1 METDSLKYPF
11 TITRYFIP
19 EFATRMRYRNDVKDK
34 PSPRQSMAICNLLL
48 PAYMRKGHLSFED
61 LVEIATKTSRV
72 DDQGV
77 AERVACE
84 ILLDMDEGDPLPE
97 GEPISAFLSEKDSDL
112 MDFLQTEAEKGGLVD
127 LQARYDS
134 DVDMF
139 RKFSSEPDLG
149 VGPGEDELLKAG
161 IRKVKNQGGERSK
174 RALAEFLKL
183 NLLKLGREF
192 ERSFDFL
199 HNPSLRPFEP
209 GDDPDLIDEE
219 RSLENII
226 DIGRKMDEV
235 RYRDFLIRK
244 RDKKRKYI
252 IYIQDI
258 SNTMF
263 YEMKGVNSIQYS
275 IMALVPLIYSL
286 RREKYGLVLYES
298 NSHVQ
303 KDLYEEGNLDEHI
316 DCLLSLATSTTS
328 DVEKTF
334 CRTRG
339 SQTWGGTVPN
349 KSLKWALEHLEEVGS
364 RGERLCF
371 YFSDFVLEE
380 PGEQTPDKMENYRV
394 IERMRDRGIRVLA
407 CASPLAYGELF
418 SPYTKHSLFKI
429 EEAGCDIVK
438 TTRPREFM
446 EGVQAFLEAA

>member
-1 METDSLKYPF
+1 MKTDSLKYPF
-11 TITRYFIP
+11 TITRFFIP
-19 EFATRMRYRNDVKDK
+19 EFTARMRYRRDVKDK
-34 PSPRQSMAICNLLL
+34 PSPRQSMAMCNLLL
-48 PAYMRKGHLSFED
+48 PPYMRKGYLSFEN
-61 LVEIATKTSRV
+61 LVEIAIKTSRV

-84 ILLDMDEGDPLPE
+84 ILLDIDEANPSPE
-97 GEPISAFLSEKDSDL
+97 GEPLSALLSEKDSEL
-112 MDFLQTEAEKGGLVD
+112 MNFLQTEVEKGGLVE
-127 LQARYDS
+127 LEARYDS
-134 DVDMF
+134 DVDIF
-139 RKFSSEPDLG
+139 KKFSSEPDLG

-161 IRKVKNQGGERSK
+161 IRKVKNQGGEQSK
-174 RALAEFLKL
+174 IALAEFLKV

-192 ERSFDFL
+192 ERNFEFL
-199 HNPSLRPFEP
+199 HNPKLRPFEP
-209 GDDPDLIDEE
+209 GDDSDLIDEE
-219 RSLENII
+219 RSLEHIL
-226 DIGRKMDEV
+226 DIGRKIDEV

-252 IYIQDI
+252 VYIQDI

-263 YEMKGVNSIQYS
+263 YEMNGVNSIQYS

-286 RREKYGLVLYES
+286 RREKYGLALYES
-298 NSHVQ
+298 NSHIQ
-303 KDLYEEGNLDEHI
+303 KDLYEDSNLDEHL

-349 KSLKWALEHLEEVGS
+349 KSLKWALEHLEEAGS

-371 YFSDFVLEE
+371 FFSDFVLEE
-380 PGEQTPDKMENYRV
+380 PDEQTPEKMENYRV
-394 IERMRDRGIRVLA
+394 IEMMRDRGIRVLA
-407 CASPLAYGELF
+407 CVSPLAYGELF
-418 SPYTKHSLFKI
+418 SPYTKHSLTKI
-429 EEAGCDIVK
+429 EEAGCNIIE
-438 TTRPREFM
+438 TMRPREFM